1 MSIGK
6 THALFWHE
14 LNEAAFYGK
23 LFKTGTLNR
32 CLTDEGRRQRALK
45 QKNNVPEQ
53 EPLEEVSVKGVGS
66 TGVVPK
72 NALIEYSWNDL
83 KKLSRA
89 IASAASDERGLEI
102 ASAYGLANQD
112 GGLLGNEKYFQLLNK
127 KWVSVRI
134 IGFRH
139 DEVVG
144 GGKAGISFE
153 FTSAP
158 VKHDMNLGWTNVG
171 GWEKSEMRRW
181 LNKEFLDLLP
191 DDLRVGV
198 VAVMKRTSD
207 RGDLSPSDDVS
218 AALFTIDWLWLLS
231 LNEVYSELDGVY
243 PDGGTQYKLYTD
255 MGVST
260 DNYDFCAK
268 DGASSCWWLRSPH
281 VFGSVAFRRV
291 RTNGGWGVVGSSR
304 DWGVSPGFCL

>member
-1 MSIGK
+1 MAEHQESQEK
-6 THALFWHE
+6 
-14 LNEAAFYGK
+14 K
-23 LFKTGTLNR
+23 LA
-32 CLTDEGRRQRALK
+32 D
-45 QKNNVPEQ
+45 
-53 EPLEEVSVKGVGS
+53 
-66 TGVVPK
+66 
-72 NALIEYSWNDL
+72 YSWAEL
-83 KKLSRA
+83 KELSRV
-89 IASAASDERGLEI
+89 IATAESDED
-102 ASAYGLANQD
+102 GLAVACAHHLVDKD
-112 GGLLGNEKYFQLLNK
+112 GMLRGETKEILLKDKAQTRS
-127 KWVSVRI
+127 SVRI
-134 IGFRH
+134 LGFRH
-139 DEVVG
+139 DELAG
-144 GGKAGISFE
+144 GGKSGISFE
-153 FTSAP
+153 FAGVPKT
-158 VKHDMNLGWTNVG
+158 HRMNAWWTNEG

-218 AALFTIDWLWLLS
+218 AALFTIDWSWLLS

-243 PDGGTQYKLYTD
+243 PDGGTQYKRYTD